1 MNIRWLFMATAFIV
15 AVTMILLLL
24 ESPTYKCS
32 MQTSPRRSETV
43 RLDLN
48 HSSENQTLV
57 LGALPL
63 LEPHRHR
70 ILTVTEGCRTIKEH
84 ETFSNMNETAL
95 IQHLSTKNFLLNREH
110 KIMFCL
116 SAKTGE
122 SNWRRAFLILA
133 GTWKKDVGIHAQTVP
148 LFRYSRPTLQK
159 MALSFT
165 KIMFVRHPFE
175 RLLSAYLDKIIEK
188 PQDNF
193 LERYG
198 EGIRNSPDR
207 NGSLGGYDLS
217 FDKFVNY
224 FLTARPENIHWNS
237 YYKSCDPCLLKY
249 DFIGKLDT
257 IYADVDY
264 LSSAL
269 NVTFDYAKTAPHAT
283 HSSSRIRDYYSLLTK
298 QQILGLYSM
307 YYNDFKLFGFPYP
320 DLYLSMALD

>member
-32 MQTSPRRSETV
+32 MQTPPRRSETV
-43 RLDLN
+43 IVDLN
-48 HSSENQTLV
+48 HSSGNQTLV

-84 ETFSNMNETAL
+84 DTLSKMNETAL
-95 IQHLSTKNFLLNREH
+95 IQHLSTMNFLLNRKH

-116 SAKTGE
+116 SAKTGS

-133 GTWKKDVGIHAQTVP
+133 GTWKENVGIHTQPVP
-148 LFRYSRPTLQK
+148 MFRYSPPKFQK
-159 MALSFT
+159 MALTYT

-175 RLLSAYLDKIIEK
+175 RLLSAYLNKIIEK
-188 PQDNF
+188 PDVSF

-207 NGSLGGYDLS
+207 NRSVGGNDLS

-257 IYADVDY
+257 IYADIDY
-264 LSSAL
+264 LSNAL
-269 NVTFDYAKTAPHAT
+269 NVTFDYANTAQHAT
-283 HSSSRIRDYYSLLTK
+283 QSSSRIRDYYSLLTK